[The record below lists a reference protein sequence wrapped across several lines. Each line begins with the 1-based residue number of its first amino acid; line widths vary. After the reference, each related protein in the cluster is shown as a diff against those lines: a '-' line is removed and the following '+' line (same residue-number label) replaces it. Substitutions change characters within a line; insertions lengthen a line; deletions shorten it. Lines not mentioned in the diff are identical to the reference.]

1 MEAMEEATAEARGE
15 VRAETTEEATAGAIG
30 EARRQAMGEATAKA
44 TGEATV
50 GGHRGGYNRGHG
62 GGHSRGHRKG
72 TAEAI
77 ATLGFKGQVR
87 GFQACG
93 VWSCKRPCQQHCGGS
108 TSRAAAGREG
118 TRSALSWPG
127 GTPHWLC
134 LLGSQKQAGLQLM
147 LATEVRAWDPE
158 RGGEPLKGQTSPP
171 TNRGLALHVPE
182 SPAAL
187 SAQASGSLRAAAGGV
202 RGC

>member
-1 MEAMEEATAEARGE
+1 MGEATAK
-15 VRAETTEEATAGAIG
+15 AT
-30 EARRQAMGEATAKA
+30 GEATAKA

-93 VWSCKRPCQQHCGGS
+93 VWSCNLVIIRSDQS
-108 TSRAAAGREG
+108 FSRVRLFA
-118 TRSALSWPG
+118 
-127 GTPHWLC
+127 TP
-134 LLGSQKQAGLQLM
+134 
-147 LATEVRAWDPE
+147 
-158 RGGEPLKGQTSPP
+158 
-171 TNRGLALHVPE
+171 
-182 SPAAL
+182 
-187 SAQASGSLRAAAGGV
+187 
-202 RGC
+202 